1 MRVLSLQTSGMI
13 KVMSRKEA
21 IELLQSTTEA
31 DEPDTSYRQIIA
43 DLIVAIGQRSEAHKP
58 LRGSEKLYFSSIQL
72 RALEMMLHPPN
83 LDMVVVF
90 LLMSFYMLG
99 ACRRNIAY
107 MYLGV
112 ATRAAVVLGL
122 HRRESYEI
130 EDSAH
135 ARRK

>member
-1 MRVLSLQTSGMI
+1 MLLLQTSGMI
-13 KVMSRKEA
+13 KIMSREEA
-21 IELLQSTTEA
+21 IELLRSTTEA
-31 DEPDTSYRQIIA
+31 DEPDTSHRQIIA
-43 DLIVAIGQRSEAHKP
+43 DLIVAIGQRSESHDP

-72 RALEMMLHPPN
+72 RALEMMLHPPS
-83 LDMVVVF
+83 LDMVMAF

-122 HRRESYEI
+122 HQWESYES
-130 EDSAH
+130 DDRASA
-135 ARRK
+135 RKK

>member
-1 MRVLSLQTSGMI
+1 MI

-21 IELLQSTTEA
+21 IELLKSTTET
-31 DEPDTSYRQIIA
+31 DEADTSHRQVIA
-43 DLIVAIGQRSEAHKP
+43 DLIVAIGQRSESHAP

-72 RALEMMLHPPN
+72 RALEMMLHPPS
-83 LDMVVVF
+83 LDMVVTF
-90 LLMSFYMLG
+90 FLMSFYMLG

-122 HRRESYEI
+122 HQLESYDT
-130 EDSAH
+130 EDRAN
-135 ARRK
+135 ARKK